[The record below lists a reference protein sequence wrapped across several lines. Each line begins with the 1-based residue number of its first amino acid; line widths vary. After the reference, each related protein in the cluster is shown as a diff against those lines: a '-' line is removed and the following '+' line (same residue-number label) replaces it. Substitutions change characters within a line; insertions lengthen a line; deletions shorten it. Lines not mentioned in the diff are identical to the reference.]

1 MSNNYHF
8 NQGSQKR
15 SPYYNN
21 KKSSTRNN
29 YNYNNNNFDYNK
41 ALEENKRLK
50 MELHQKTNVLNDYN
64 SRIEILREE
73 LNRLKNSQN
82 RKFTKSNTI
91 QVNNYNNNNRNRGKS
106 NTNMRIPSNN
116 FNYYDPFDDIIN
128 SGLGNFIFEDILP
141 NRNIQRI
148 NPNFNPGDYED
159 YYENNN
165 VNHLIRGPNNNNFNN
180 FGMYNNNVDDSTAEQ
195 DIIDQLYPDPD
206 KMTYEQLLELEENV
220 GSVSKGLTK
229 KQIKKIPKVIYNKNK
244 FKGDDNKCVVCQY
257 EFKNG
262 ENVTKL
268 PCGHLFHSECVD
280 TWLSKNKVCPM
291 CHKEIVI

>member
-1 MSNNYHF
+1 
-8 NQGSQKR
+8 
-15 SPYYNN
+15 
-21 KKSSTRNN
+21 
-29 YNYNNNNFDYNK
+29 
-41 ALEENKRLK
+41 

-91 QVNNYNNNNRNRGKS
+91 QVNNYNNNRNRGKS

-128 SGLGNFIFEDILP
+128 NGLSNFIFEDVFP

-280 TWLSKNKVCPM
+280 TWLSKNKVFPM

>member
-1 MSNNYHF
+1 MRNYHY
-8 NQGSQKR
+8 NQGSTRRNASNRKPTVR
-15 SPYYNN
+15 NLVNN
-21 KKSSTRNN
+21 GNINNNNN
-29 YNYNNNNFDYNK
+29 YNYNK
-41 ALEENKRLK
+41 ALEENKKLK
-50 MELHQKTNVLNDYN
+50 MELNQKKNILNDYN

-73 LNRLKNSQN
+73 LNQLQNKNN
-82 RKFTKSNTI
+82 YTKSNTNTI
-91 QVNNYNNNNRNRGKS
+91 NNRNRGKS
-106 NTNMRIPSNN
+106 NTNIRVSHNN
-116 FNYYDPFDDIIN
+116 YFNGFDPFDEIFN
-128 SGLGNFIFEDILP
+128 SGLSNFIFNDFIP

-159 YYENNN
+159 YYQDNNINNLIGVPINNN
-165 VNHLIRGPNNNNFNN
+165 
-180 FGMYNNNVDDSTAEQ
+180 YNNNDESKVEQ

-244 FKGDDNKCVVCQY
+244 FKNDDNKCVVCQY

-262 ENVTKL
+262 ENVTQL
-268 PCGHLFHSECVD
+268 TCGHLFHTECVD

-291 CHKEIVI
+291 CHKEIIIK

>member
-1 MSNNYHF
+1 MRSNYHF
-8 NQGSQKR
+8 NQGNLKKPS
-15 SPYYNN
+15 YYNN

-29 YNYNNNNFDYNK
+29 YNNNDFNYNK
-41 ALEENKRLK
+41 ALEENKKLK

-64 SRIEILREE
+64 SRIEMLKEE
-73 LNRLKNSQN
+73 LNRLKNPQN
-82 RKFTKSNTI
+82 RKIAKSNTI
-91 QVNNYNNNNRNRGKS
+91 QANYNNRNRGKS
-106 NTNMRIPSNN
+106 NTNIRIPSNN

-128 SGLGNFIFEDILP
+128 SGLSNFIFEDILP

-165 VNHLIRGPNNNNFNN
+165 VNHLIRGANINNFNN
-180 FGMYNNNVDDSTAEQ
+180 FGMLNNNVDDSTAEQ

-206 KMTYEQLLELEENV
+206 KMTYEQLLELEEKV
-220 GSVSKGLTK
+220 GSVSKGLSK
-229 KQIKKIPKVIYNKNK
+229 KQIKKIPKIIYNKNK

-268 PCGHLFHSECVD
+268 SCGHLFHSECVD

-291 CHKEIVI
+291 CHKEIII